1 MESVSIN
8 QATTLRWNFFEDV
21 VRYAALGIES
31 IGIVRNKLDDE
42 DPQEAIDLLF
52 EMKMSVSSL
61 SWVGGFTGSDGVPY
75 TQAIDDAHDAIRQA
89 AQLHAG
95 CLVVYPGA
103 QNGHTGN
110 HARRLFR
117 SALDE
122 LLPVAHDHGVR
133 LAVEPMSLTD
143 GYDRTLFDGWRE
155 LITIIDEYRSDSLGI
170 VLDLFHLGQD
180 HSLLELIPN
189 LISRLALVQIADRRA
204 GCLFRCQRRHWGEG
218 QLPLP
223 TWLKTLRA
231 CGYQG
236 AYELELCGRDFNV
249 STYRQTIQRASH
261 DIARALKTIRTDL
274 TVQHD

>member
-21 VRYAALGIES
+21 VRYAALGLES

-42 DPQEAIDLLF
+42 DPQDAIDWLF

-61 SWVGGFTGSDGVPY
+61 SWIGGFTGSDGVSY
-75 TQAIDDAHDAIRQA
+75 TQAIDDAQDAIRQA

-95 CLVVYPGA
+95 CLILHPGA
-103 QNGHTGN
+103 QNGHTFN
-110 HARRLFR
+110 HSRRLFR

-122 LLPVAHDHGVR
+122 LLPVAQDHGVR

-155 LITIIDEYRSDSLGI
+155 LLTIVDEYRSESLGL

-180 HSLLELIPN
+180 RSLLESLPR
-189 LISRLALVQIADRRA
+189 LVSRLALVQVADRRA
-204 GCLFRCQRRHWGEG
+204 GCVFRCQRRHWGEG
-218 QLPLP
+218 QLPLQE
-223 TWLKTLRA
+223 WLKALRT

-236 AYELELCGRDFNV
+236 PYELELCGRDFTMA
-249 STYRQTIQRASH
+249 TYRETIERANR
-261 DIARALKTIRTDL
+261 DITQALENIRTDL